1 MNRYTCVLFIA
12 GLFVFSG
19 CVQTPPV
26 PQRTQLEIREFLT
39 RTYSSNNVKMIMK
52 AVINTLQDD
61 GFMIRNADKELGF
74 ISASKEADVSDQT
87 EVIIASIFAGEQ
99 ARYKKNSTIECSV
112 NISELGKQTKVRAV
126 FQAKVVDN
134 FGSPVNTSTIEEPG
148 YYQNFFSKVDKGI
161 FIENQ
166 GL

>member
-1 MNRYTCVLFIA
+1 MNRFLGFFCVLLLI
-12 GLFVFSG
+12 VG
-19 CVQTPPV
+19 CVQEPPR
-26 PQRTQLEIREFLT
+26 PARTQLEIREFQT
-39 RTYSSNNVKMIMK
+39 RTYASNNTKMIMK

-74 ISASKEADVSDQT
+74 ISANKEVDVTDQT
-87 EVIIASIFAGEQ
+87 EVVITSIFAGQQ

-112 NISELGKQTKVRAV
+112 NITELGKQSKVRAV

-134 FGSPVNTSTIEEPG
+134 FGSPVSTTTFEDPV
-148 YYQNFFSKVDKGI
+148 YYQTFFSKVDKGV